1 MNTKFSDALIA
12 RKQAGFIPV
21 IPDIK
26 CKSPKEGDLLLGRDP
41 LILAKQLV
49 EAGAPALS
57 VVTEQNN
64 FGGSIELLK
73 KIAAG
78 TNVPILR
85 KDFIKSFDELIIAKD
100 SGAQAILLIC
110 AMLPFD
116 LLSSLYNKALKLGL
130 EPLVEARTQE
140 ELDFTKKI
148 GAKLVGINNRNILEL
163 EKDDGTVSATEL
175 LSQYASKD
183 ALLIS
188 ESSIKTPAETQ
199 FAIKAGAD
207 AVLIGTAILQANNI
221 GSFYQTL
228 SEVTGDYLDARH

>member
-26 CKSPKEGDLLLGRDP
+26 CNSPKEGDLLLGRDP
-41 LILAKQLV
+41 LFVAKQLV
-49 EAGAPALS
+49 GAGAPALS
-57 VVTEQNN
+57 VVTEHKN
-64 FGGSIELLK
+64 FGGSMELLE

-78 TNVPILR
+78 TGVPVLR
-85 KDFIKSFDELIIAKD
+85 KDFIKSIDDLILTKD

-116 LLSSLYNKALKLGL
+116 LLSSLYDKALRLGL
-130 EPLVEARTQE
+130 EPLVEARTKE
-140 ELDFTKKI
+140 ELAFASKL

-163 EKDDGTVSATEL
+163 EKDNGTVSATRSL
-175 LSQYASKD
+175 AAYAPKD

-188 ESSIKTPAETQ
+188 ESSIKTPTEAQ

-207 AVLIGTAILQANNI
+207 AVLIGTAILQADDI
-221 GSFYQTL
+221 GSFYQAL
-228 SEVTGDYLDARH
+228 SQGTGE